1 MKIEQELQLINFI
14 KANLGRP
21 FVWGECD
28 CNVFALEAMDAVH
41 GTDLAGRIK
50 GKYENELGAI
60 RFRLRSEWGSF
71 EGLLIEAGFVE
82 SRKGFEQTGDLLIVD
97 GPGFEL
103 VHIYMGKTVVSVP
116 LGMKVHATPV
126 ALMKHLEYRVWR
138 KAT

>member
-1 MKIEQELQLINFI
+1 MDISRELKLINFV

-28 CNVFALEAMDAVH
+28 CNVFALEMIDAVH

-50 GKYENELGAI
+50 GKYANELGAV

-71 EGLLIEAGFVE
+71 EGLLKENGFVE
-82 SRKGFEQTGDLLIVD
+82 GKKGFEQTGDILIVAA
-97 GPGFEL
+97 PNFEL

-116 LGMKVHATPV
+116 LGMIVHTAPY
-126 ALMKHLEYRVWR
+126 ALMKYLEYRVWR
-138 KAT
+138 KAS